1 MHIAIIVKQLSVVK
15 RKMSGMG
22 VILCERKILI
32 RLNLKINGADRRE
45 NLLFVN
51 YFLGEENISFFRWG
65 KLIFCLPHLILTF
78 AQNSQ
83 GGRGP
88 PGMLRGGARGLL
100 PTPCVRYC
108 SYFHRGLTFLL
119 FQSSMFQVL
128 QD

>member
-1 MHIAIIVKQLSVVK
+1 MMHIAIIVKQLSVVK
-15 RKMSGMG
+15 RKMSEMG

-88 PGMLRGGARGLL
+88 PGMLRGGQED
-100 PTPCVRYC
+100 YC
-108 SYFHRGLTFLL
+108 PPPAYATVLIFTEALL
-119 FQSSMFQVL
+119 FIVSIFNVSGVE
-128 QD
+128 D

>member
-1 MHIAIIVKQLSVVK
+1 
-15 RKMSGMG
+15 MSGIG
-22 VILCERKILI
+22 VILCKRKILI

-51 YFLGEENISFFRWG
+51 YFFGEENISFCRWG

-78 AQNSQ
+78 SQNSQ
-83 GGRGP
+83 GGKGP
-88 PGMLRGGARGLL
+88 PWDAQGGQED
-100 PTPCVRYC
+100 YC
-108 SYFHRGLTFLL
+108 PPPAYATVLIFTEACTFLL